1 MKDNYPKVS
10 LVRFCRLLGFT
21 RQSYYKH
28 YWSEEEYSIEEE
40 LVLKE
45 VRTIRNQ
52 MPVIGTRKLFV
63 MLQSFLLEHQVKM
76 GRDALFNLLAHNK
89 LLVSRRRY
97 RITTTQSN
105 HWLRKYPNLIKDVQI
120 VKANQVWVADIT
132 YYKTQAGFVY
142 ISLITD
148 AYSHKIMG
156 YHVADNLSAINCMK
170 ALKMALSNK
179 DNCYVNLT
187 HHSDRGLQYCSIEY
201 VSLLQEK
208 KIKISMTESGD
219 PRDNAIAERVNG
231 ILKEEFLKHWEVKDH
246 KDASLALENA
256 VHIYNELRPHF
267 SCSLFTPE
275 VVHQNKLTVTRL
287 WKNYYK
293 KRDKIAL
300 LNI

>member
-1 MKDNYPKVS
+1 MKDNYPEVS

-28 YWSEEEYSIEEE
+28 YWSQEEYSIEEE

-45 VRTIRNQ
+45 VSTIRNQ

-76 GRDALFNLLAHNK
+76 GRDALFNLLAYNK
-89 LLVSRRRY
+89 LLVSRCRY

-120 VKANQVWVADIT
+120 AKAYQVWVADIM

-170 ALKMALSNK
+170 ALKMALSNE
-179 DNCYVNLT
+179 DNCYANLT
-187 HHSDRGLQYCSIEY
+187 HHSDRGLQYCSMEY

-208 KIKISMTESGD
+208 QIKISMTESGD

-231 ILKEEFLKHWEVKDH
+231 ILKEEFLKHW
-246 KDASLALENA
+246 
-256 VHIYNELRPHF
+256 
-267 SCSLFTPE
+267 
-275 VVHQNKLTVTRL
+275 
-287 WKNYYK
+287 
-293 KRDKIAL
+293 
-300 LNI
+300 